1 MLVKMKDI
9 CTKIGSGATPKG
21 GNNAYIEE
29 GTALIRSQNILDF
42 SFSYNGLAYINDE
55 QASKLNGVT
64 IKEDDVLLNITG
76 DSVARAC
83 MVDNSVLP
91 ARVNQHVCI
100 VRGNKSRVLSS
111 FILYFL
117 QMKKPEL
124 LMMAS
129 SGATRNALTKG
140 MIEELEVELPS
151 LEKQERMVSLLDNLQ
166 NKISKNNQI
175 NRNLSEQAQAVFTS
189 WFLKFEPFNESM
201 KRSPTGKE
209 VPKSFEYVQINDL
222 EHILET
228 GKRPKGGAVSEGIPS
243 LGAESVKGIGRFNL
257 SNIKYIPI
265 EFAQKQIKGKVNG
278 YELMIYKDGGKPG
291 EFHPNFSMFGE
302 GYPFDDFFINE
313 HVFKLD
319 FGNRGY
325 NEFAYFYF
333 QTDYV
338 KHWLESNG
346 GKAAIPGINQNVVN
360 SIWILSPNSPKVK
373 EYCNWVQP
381 LFTQILKNCC
391 LNMRLS
397 ELRDSLLPKLMSGE
411 IDLSE
416 LDN

>member
-175 NRNLSEQAQAVFTS
+175 NRNLSEQAQSLFKS
-189 WFLKFEPFNESM
+189 WFIQLDPFN
-201 KRSPTGKE
+201 GE
-209 VPKSFEYVQINDL
+209 VPENWSKGMLKDILQLRKDGTKAGKNIELPYLPIDVIPMNDLSITEVKPNEEAQSSLIMFNKNDILIGAMRVYFHRVVIAPFDGITRSTCFVLRPYNDVYLSFGLLCCNQRSSIDYAQATSKGSTMPYAIWDNGLGDMEITIPDIETASKFNKIIKPMLEIIQKSFYEVQ
-222 EHILET
+222 
-228 GKRPKGGAVSEGIPS
+228 
-243 LGAESVKGIGRFNL
+243 
-257 SNIKYIPI
+257 
-265 EFAQKQIKGKVNG
+265 
-278 YELMIYKDGGKPG
+278 
-291 EFHPNFSMFGE
+291 
-302 GYPFDDFFINE
+302 
-313 HVFKLD
+313 
-319 FGNRGY
+319 
-325 NEFAYFYF
+325 
-333 QTDYV
+333 
-338 KHWLESNG
+338 
-346 GKAAIPGINQNVVN
+346 
-360 SIWILSPNSPKVK
+360 
-373 EYCNWVQP
+373 
-381 LFTQILKNCC
+381 
-391 LNMRLS
+391 RLQ
-397 ELRDSLLPKLMSGE
+397 ELRDILLPKLMSGE
-411 IDLSE
+411 LDVSDL
-416 LDN
+416 NI

>member
-42 SFSYNGLAYINDE
+42 SFSYNGLAYINYE

-175 NRNLSEQAQAVFTS
+175 NRNLSEQAQSLFKS
-189 WFLKFEPFNESM
+189 WFIQLDPFN
-201 KRSPTGKE
+201 GE
-209 VPKSFEYVQINDL
+209 VPENWSKGMLKDILQLRKDGTKAGKNTELPYLPIDVIPMNDLSITEVKPNEEAQSSLIMFNKNDILIGAMRVYFHRVVIAPFDGITRSTCFVLRPYNDVYLSFGLLCCNQRSSIDYAQATSKGSTMPYAIWDNGLGDMEITIPDIETASKFNKIIKPMLEIIQKSFYEVQ
-222 EHILET
+222 
-228 GKRPKGGAVSEGIPS
+228 
-243 LGAESVKGIGRFNL
+243 
-257 SNIKYIPI
+257 
-265 EFAQKQIKGKVNG
+265 
-278 YELMIYKDGGKPG
+278 
-291 EFHPNFSMFGE
+291 
-302 GYPFDDFFINE
+302 
-313 HVFKLD
+313 
-319 FGNRGY
+319 
-325 NEFAYFYF
+325 
-333 QTDYV
+333 
-338 KHWLESNG
+338 
-346 GKAAIPGINQNVVN
+346 
-360 SIWILSPNSPKVK
+360 
-373 EYCNWVQP
+373 
-381 LFTQILKNCC
+381 
-391 LNMRLS
+391 RLQ
-397 ELRDSLLPKLMSGE
+397 ELRDILLPKLMSGE
-411 IDLSE
+411 LDVSDL
-416 LDN
+416 NI

>member
-175 NRNLSEQAQAVFTS
+175 NRNLSEQAQSLFKS
-189 WFLKFEPFNESM
+189 WFIQLDPFN
-201 KRSPTGKE
+201 GE
-209 VPKSFEYVQINDL
+209 VPENWSKGMLKDILQLRKDGTKAGKNTELPYLPIDVIPMNDLSITEVKPNEEAQSSLIMFNKNDILIGAMRVYFHRVVIAPFDGITRSTCFVLRPYNNVYLSFGLLCCNQRSSIDYAQATSKGSTMPYAIWDNGLGDMEITIPDIETASKFNKIIKPMLEIIQKSFYEVQ
-222 EHILET
+222 
-228 GKRPKGGAVSEGIPS
+228 
-243 LGAESVKGIGRFNL
+243 
-257 SNIKYIPI
+257 
-265 EFAQKQIKGKVNG
+265 
-278 YELMIYKDGGKPG
+278 
-291 EFHPNFSMFGE
+291 
-302 GYPFDDFFINE
+302 
-313 HVFKLD
+313 
-319 FGNRGY
+319 
-325 NEFAYFYF
+325 
-333 QTDYV
+333 
-338 KHWLESNG
+338 
-346 GKAAIPGINQNVVN
+346 
-360 SIWILSPNSPKVK
+360 
-373 EYCNWVQP
+373 
-381 LFTQILKNCC
+381 
-391 LNMRLS
+391 RLQ
-397 ELRDSLLPKLMSGE
+397 ELRDILLPKLMSGE
-411 IDLSE
+411 LDVSDL
-416 LDN
+416 NI